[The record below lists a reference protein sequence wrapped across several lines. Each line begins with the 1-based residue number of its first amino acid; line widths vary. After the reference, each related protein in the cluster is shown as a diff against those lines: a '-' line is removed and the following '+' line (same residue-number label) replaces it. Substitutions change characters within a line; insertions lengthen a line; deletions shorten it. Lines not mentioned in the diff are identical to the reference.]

1 MTKRLFL
8 LLLFGALL
16 FSAGCATWEEL
27 TTQPPSSP
35 PSPPPPPELVY
46 PFSDIP
52 IPNGFEQNREKSFV
66 YESGSGTVKVGRF
79 FYFGWGTL
87 GEVVSFYQNEMVNKG
102 WSLVNSIKHG
112 VTVLNYEKEGWLC
125 ALMIKS
131 TLGNISIEIQAGP
144 K

>member
-1 MTKRLFL
+1 MIKRIFL
-8 LLLFGALL
+8 LSLFVTL
-16 FSAGCATWEEL
+16 FYSAGCATWEEM
-27 TTQPPSSP
+27 TAEAP

-52 IPNGFEQNREKSFV
+52 IPNGFERNQEKSFV

-79 FYFGWGTL
+79 FYSGWGKL
-87 GEVVSFYQNEMVNKG
+87 GEVVTFYQNEMVNKG
-102 WSLVNSIKHG
+102 WSLVNSIKHET
-112 VTVLNYEKEGWLC
+112 TVLNYEKEGWLC

-131 TLGNISIEIQAGP
+131 TLGKISIEIQAGP